1 MNTPSEPTFR
11 CTFTLP
17 RTLALDI
24 SHLAKSLRVSQS
36 ALLAN
41 LLTEPI
47 AQLRTLADVLPR
59 APASKVGPDVVR
71 RLRGDSAVLV
81 NRAISDAVEL
91 AESLRDQK

>member
-1 MNTPSEPTFR
+1 MNTSPEPNYR
-11 CTFTLP
+11 CTFSLP
-17 RTLALDI
+17 RGLATDI
-24 SHLAKSLRVSQS
+24 SQLAKSLRVSQS

-47 AQLRTLADVLPR
+47 AQLRVLADVLPR

-71 RLRGDSAVLV
+71 RLRGDSAALV

-91 AESLRDQK
+91 AESLRESK